1 MWRCSRDGST
11 SKTMTRELPVSA
23 HSCTSTFML
32 LHFSYCFLQPIVSK
46 ALVSNCKPVRDML
59 TKRFGERKMYQFQ
72 VERDRHHDVSFKML
86 NSNIS
91 QLVSQLDDIRRDP
104 K

>member
-1 MWRCSRDGST
+1 
-11 SKTMTRELPVSA
+11 
-23 HSCTSTFML
+23 
-32 LHFSYCFLQPIVSK
+32 
-46 ALVSNCKPVRDML
+46 
-59 TKRFGERKMYQFQ
+59 MYQYQ
-72 VERDRHHDVSFKML
+72 VERDRRHDVSFKML

>member
-1 MWRCSRDGST
+1 M
-11 SKTMTRELPVSA
+11 
-23 HSCTSTFML
+23 TFML
-32 LHFSYCFLQPIVSK
+32 LHFLYCFLQPIVSK
-46 ALVSNCKPVRDML
+46 ALISDCKPVRDML
-59 TKRFGERKMYQFQ
+59 MKRFGERKMYQFQ